1 MEINS
6 KMSKVEYH
14 LAQINIAKMLAPADS
29 PVMAEF
35 MDNLDLINNLAEASE
50 GFIWRLKDDSNNATY
65 IRVYDDDFLI
75 INVSVW
81 ESTETLSKFVYQ
93 TLHVDFMRKR
103 KMWFEKMSEQH
114 MALWYIPIDTR
125 PTPQDAIDRLDHIR
139 LHGETPYA
147 FGFKK
152 RFSADEAMAFAP
164 INKMES

>member
-1 MEINS
+1 M
-6 KMSKVEYH
+6 EYH

-35 MDNLDLINNLAEASE
+35 MDNLNLINNLAEASE

-65 IRVYDDDFLI
+65 IKVFDDDFII

-81 ESTETLSKFVYQ
+81 ENAETLSKYVYE
-93 TLHVDFMRKR
+93 TIHADFMRKR
-103 KMWFEKMSEQH
+103 KLWFEKMSEQY
-114 MALWYIPIDTR
+114 MALWYIPAGTT
-125 PTPQDAIDRLDHIR
+125 PTPKEAVTRLDHIR

-152 RFSADEAMAFAP
+152 RFTAEEAMAFAP
-164 INKMES
+164 